1 MRCFG
6 TVKSFDERRG
16 SGSIEP
22 ERGHED
28 IGFEKGAVI
37 WRRSVDPTP
46 GQRLSY
52 EVEIADGR
60 TRAVNLRT
68 NLRDTRR
75 QEISLPLFPMM
86 LVCVAAISLATPASA
101 QWGQDRTYTSC

>member
-46 GQRLSY
+46 GS
-52 EVEIADGR
+52 AA
-60 TRAVNLRT
+60 AVR
-68 NLRDTRR
+68 
-75 QEISLPLFPMM
+75 S
-86 LVCVAAISLATPASA
+86 
-101 QWGQDRTYTSC
+101 

>member
-16 SGSIEP
+16 RGSIQP
-22 ERGHED
+22 ERGHEE

-37 WRRSVDPTP
+37 WHRSVDPTA

-52 EVEIADGR
+52 EVGIRDGR

-68 NLRDTRR
+68 ILPETRG
-75 QEISLPLFPMM
+75 EFP
-86 LVCVAAISLATPASA
+86 CHASV
-101 QWGQDRTYTSC
+101 